1 MRSEGINI
9 PDLPSTQGLRLWLN
23 PMLVKKYSETQGS
36 ASWFRKRAKTYVFAA
51 SGELVSSYVKFVT
64 AMGENTPSWRHRVRL
79 SWGSVQVGTNIAK
92 RCQKMD
98 RMSSHQYRLQSKQ
111 IQSLCQMYSRFIS
124 PGERLQTM
132 CKEIGFAK
140 VVRNAYGSSAHSV
153 WKV

>member
-79 SWGSVQVGTNIAK
+79 SWGSVILRNGTK
-92 RCQKMD
+92 KCTECLD
-98 RMSSHQYRLQSKQ
+98 VSHQYRLQSKQ

-132 CKEIGFAK
+132 CKEICFAE
-140 VVRNAYGSSAHSV
+140 VVRNANGSSAHSV